1 MGVTHILGIQELPWK
16 QYFSPLPPGLL
27 GRMLLKSGFPTQ
39 QAFLRAAFL
48 QPLLSTFLHL
58 AGIPGPGLLAKL
70 RQMVA
75 FMVEQREGSNRET
88 RSMTKLELG
97 SLAEMGCLEDSEPE
111 GQGAQV

>member
-1 MGVTHILGIQELPWK
+1 
-16 QYFSPLPPGLL
+16 
-27 GRMLLKSGFPTQ
+27 MLLKSGLPTQ
-39 QAFLRAAFL
+39 QAFLCAASL
-48 QPLLSTFLHL
+48 QPLLSTFLYL

-75 FMVEQREGSNRET
+75 FMVEQREGSNWGT

-111 GQGAQV
+111 GRGAQV